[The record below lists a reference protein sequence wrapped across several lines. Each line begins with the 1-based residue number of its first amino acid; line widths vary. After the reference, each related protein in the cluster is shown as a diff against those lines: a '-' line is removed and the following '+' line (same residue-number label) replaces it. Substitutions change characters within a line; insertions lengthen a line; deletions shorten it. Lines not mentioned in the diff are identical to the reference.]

1 MRGNMLEKLA
11 KYNINFIVAGIS
23 SLIVISMS
31 AYMILNLNTVI
42 MKVLI
47 FMEFICSFY
56 FVTVFFYKVQ
66 KYSRIELFFYL
77 ITFLIPFMMSILGI
91 FYALNFFSLNRV
103 FLKENIISSFLTRG
117 YHFLFIFYIT
127 HIIYFFYLFVLE
139 NKKTFYSSISSHF
152 IIIISTIIA
161 FIMII
166 IYAVLNWVFD
176 NNIIKSYDNKKNE
189 IIYEAETTFYGEYNN
204 ENFEYESFAKA
215 LDIAML
221 YYDNEL
227 KYQSD
232 EWDDFEKKHLLFE
245 TAIIQGGGF
254 FIMVSG
260 REFIY
265 PFYMFILIY
274 LIVNS
279 TILTSSI
286 IFFKIF
292 LEKKFNGYID
302 IIIKGFEEDN
312 YIYAINT
319 DNMDETEIKILSEL
333 YNKKLLTYKYRERY
347 IKMFTK

>member
-1 MRGNMLEKLA
+1 MEKLA
-11 KYNINFIVAGIS
+11 KYNIDFIVAAIS
-23 SLIVISMS
+23 SLVIISMS
-31 AYMILNLNTVI
+31 AYMILNSNTII
-42 MKVLI
+42 MKILI
-47 FMEFICSFY
+47 ILEFLCSFY
-56 FVTVFFYKVQ
+56 FVSVFFYRIS

-139 NKKTFYSSISSHF
+139 NKKSFYSSISSHF
-152 IIIISTIIA
+152 IIIISTVMALIL
-161 FIMII
+161 II

-176 NNIIKSYDNKKNE
+176 NNIIKSYENKKNE
-189 IIYEAETTFYGEYNN
+189 IIYEAETTFYGEYNT
-204 ENFEYESFAKA
+204 EDFEYEGFAKT
-215 LDIAML
+215 LNIAML
-221 YYDNEL
+221 YYENEL

-245 TAIIQGGGF
+245 TAIVQGNGF
-254 FIMVSG
+254 FIMISG

-265 PFYMFILIY
+265 PFYMFILTYI
-274 LIVNS
+274 IVNS
-279 TILTSSI
+279 IMLTFSI
-286 IFFKIF
+286 IFFKAF
-292 LEKKFNGYID
+292 LEKKFNAYID

-312 YIYAINT
+312 YIYAIDT
-319 DNMDETEIKILSEL
+319 DNMEDTEIKILSEL

-347 IKMFTK
+347 IKMFMK